1 MKHIHWYILALA
13 AVLFAGCSKE
23 SGGDILVP
31 DAPQQNGYTP
41 STTPVGFAAGG
52 DFEGGVDDG
61 WKPVSKVVGK
71 TKAGSDFAEGSVIG
85 VFGYYTGGSGW
96 AQAGANTTPNF
107 MYNEEVTYVATE
119 FDNQNP
125 PQATAWAWE
134 YSPLKYWPNNA
145 DDTLSFFAYYP
156 HTNLLKNYFSNN
168 IISFPANIE
177 EGVPAI
183 TYNAPAT
190 NYGSKVDFLYAT
202 ALDQTKNEGTVSLQ
216 FKHLMAKVQFKF
228 TSSGVTPPPT
238 ILIKSVG
245 FDVPATGT
253 YNYTENN
260 DGLPVWGNIS
270 GTHSI
275 NQEAS
280 GDGVSITTSAQLVE
294 EFTQYVLPCSLSTI
308 NLRISTDGHT
318 YTDVPVTPETSIS
331 LVAGK
336 VTTVSF
342 TISIKGITV
351 TATAQPWTQVDITPE
366 FKPNEE

>member
-1 MKHIHWYILALA
+1 MKHIHLYILALA
-13 AVLFAGCSKE
+13 AVLFVGCSKE
-23 SGGDILVP
+23 SGGEILVP

-71 TKAGSDFAEGSVIG
+71 TKAGSDFEVGSVIG
-85 VFGYYTGGSGW
+85 VFGYYTGTKDW
-96 AQAGANTTPNF
+96 KVAGATATPNF
-107 MYNEEVTYVATE
+107 MYNEDVEKGE
-119 FDNQNP
+119 S
-125 PQATAWAWE
+125 AWG
-134 YSPLKYWPNNA
+134 YSPQKYWPNS
-145 DDTLSFFAYYP
+145 TTERLSFFAYYP
-156 HTNLLKNYFSNN
+156 HTNLLKDYFGSN
-168 IISFPANIE
+168 IISFPKNTT

-190 NYGSKVDFLYAT
+190 SNGSKVDFLYAT
-202 ALDQTKNEGTVSLQ
+202 AMDQTKEAGTVSLQ
-216 FKHLMAKVQFKF
+216 FRHLMAKVQFKF
-228 TSSGVTPPPT
+228 TPYGAESV
-238 ILIKSVG
+238 LIKSVG
-245 FDVPATGT
+245 FEVPATGKFS
-253 YNYTENN
+253 YTEDN
-260 DGLPVWGNIS
+260 DGLPVWGTDLD
-270 GTHSI
+270 THSI

-280 GDGVSITTSAQLVE
+280 GDGVSITISSTDPIE

-318 YTDVPVTPETSIS
+318 YTDVPVTPANPIS

-351 TATAQPWTQVDITPE
+351 SATAHPWTPVEITPPV

>member
-1 MKHIHWYILALA
+1 MQKIQRYIILALA
-13 AVLFAGCSKE
+13 AILLAGCSKE
-23 SGGDILVP
+23 SGGEIIVP
-31 DAPQQNGYTP
+31 DVPQQNGYTP

-71 TKAGSDFAEGSVIG
+71 TRAGSDFAVGSVIG
-85 VFGYYTGGSGW
+85 VFGYYTGTNTW
-96 AQAGANTTPNF
+96 AEKGATTTPNF
-107 MYNEEVTYVATE
+107 MYNEDVEKGAS
-119 FDNQNP
+119 
-125 PQATAWAWE
+125 AWG
-134 YSPLKYWPNNA
+134 YSPQKYWPNSTTEN
-145 DDTLSFFAYYP
+145 LSFFAYYP
-156 HTNLLKNYFSNN
+156 HTNLLKNYFGSD
-168 IISFPANIE
+168 IISFPKNTTP
-177 EGVPAI
+177 GVPAI

-202 ALDQTKNEGTVSLQ
+202 ALDQNKEDGTVSLQ

-228 TSSGVTPPPT
+228 TPDGAESV
-238 ILIKSVG
+238 LVKSVG
-245 FDVPATGT
+245 FNVPATAKFS
-253 YNYTENN
+253 YTEVDN
-260 DGLPVWGNIS
+260 LPVWSDFSAN
-270 GTHSI
+270 THSI
-275 NQEAS
+275 KQEAS

-294 EFTQYVLPCSLSTI
+294 EFTQYVLPCELSRI

-318 YTDVPVTPETSIS
+318 YTDVPVTPATPIA

-351 TATAQPWTQVDITPE
+351 SATAHPWTPVVIEPPV

>member
-13 AVLFAGCSKE
+13 AVLLAGCSKE
-23 SGGDILVP
+23 SGGEIIVP
-31 DAPQQNGYTP
+31 DVPQQNGYTP

-71 TKAGSDFAEGSVIG
+71 TRAGSDFAEGSVIG
-85 VFGYYTGGSGW
+85 VFGYYTGSTVW
-96 AQAGANTTPNF
+96 TTASNTATPNF
-107 MYNEEVTYVATE
+107 MYNEEVEKGTS
-119 FDNQNP
+119 
-125 PQATAWAWE
+125 AWD
-134 YSPLKYWPNNA
+134 YSPKKYWPNNP
-145 DDTLSFFAYYP
+145 DDKVSFFAYYP

-168 IISFPANIE
+168 IISFPANTAK
-177 EGVPAI
+177 GVPAI

-202 ALDQTKNEGTVSLQ
+202 ALDQTKEAGTVSLQ

-245 FDVPATGT
+245 FSVPANGT
-253 YNYTENN
+253 FSYSEGN
-260 DGLPVWGNIS
+260 DGFPIWGTVS

-280 GDGVSITTSAQLVE
+280 GEGVSITTSAQLVE

-308 NLRISTDGHT
+308 NLRISTDGHN
-318 YTDVPVTPETSIS
+318 YTDVPVTPATSIA

-351 TATAQPWTQVDITPE
+351 TATAQPWTQQVISPE

>member
-1 MKHIHWYILALA
+1 MKHIYWYILALA
-13 AVLFAGCSKE
+13 AVLLAGCSKE
-23 SGGDILVP
+23 SGGEIIVP

-71 TKAGSDFAEGSVIG
+71 TRAGSDFAVGSVIG
-85 VFGYYTGGSGW
+85 VFGYYTGTNIW
-96 AQAGANTTPNF
+96 TNAEATTTPNF
-107 MYNEEVTYVATE
+107 MYNEEVEKGAS
-119 FDNQNP
+119 
-125 PQATAWAWE
+125 AWD
-134 YSPLKYWPNNA
+134 YSPQKYWPNS
-145 DDTLSFFAYYP
+145 TTEKLSFFAYYP
-156 HTNLLKNYFSNN
+156 HTNLLKNNFGSD
-168 IISFPANIE
+168 IISFPENTTP
-177 EGVPAI
+177 GVPAI

-202 ALDQTKNEGTVSLQ
+202 ALDQTKEAGTVSLQ

-228 TSSGVTPPPT
+228 TPDGASSV
-238 ILIKSVG
+238 LVKSVG
-245 FDVPATGT
+245 FDVPVTGKFS
-253 YNYTENN
+253 YAEV
-260 DGLPVWGNIS
+260 DELPEWSEIS
-270 GTHSI
+270 ADTHSI
-275 NQEAS
+275 KQEAS
-280 GDGVSITTSAQLVE
+280 GDGISITTSAQLVE
-294 EFTQYVLPCSLSTI
+294 EFTQYVLPCSLRTI

-318 YTDVPVTPETSIS
+318 YTDVPVTPAPPIA

-351 TATAQPWTQVDITPE
+351 SATAQPWTPVEITPPV

>member
-1 MKHIHWYILALA
+1 MNHRLLYIFILATMSIL
-13 AVLFAGCSKE
+13 LSCSKSSLE
-23 SGGDILVP
+23 QEEGLLP
-31 DAPQQNGYTP
+31 ETPNYTP

-52 DFEGGVDDG
+52 DFAGGVDDG

-71 TKAGSDFAEGSVIG
+71 TRAVSDFAVGNVIG
-85 VFGYYTGGSGW
+85 VFGYYTGTNTW
-96 AQAGANTTPNF
+96 AEKGATTTPNF
-107 MYNEEVTYVATE
+107 MYNEEVEKGAS
-119 FDNQNP
+119 
-125 PQATAWAWE
+125 AWG
-134 YSPLKYWPNNA
+134 YSPQKYWPNS
-145 DDTLSFFAYYP
+145 TTERLSFFAYYP
-156 HTNLLKNYFSNN
+156 HTNLLKNYFGSD
-168 IISFPANIE
+168 IISFPENTTP
-177 EGVPAI
+177 GVPAI

-202 ALDQTKNEGTVSLQ
+202 ALDQDKEDGTVSLQ

-228 TSSGVTPPPT
+228 TPDGAESV
-238 ILIKSVG
+238 LVKSVG
-245 FDVPATGT
+245 FDVPTTGT
-253 YNYTENN
+253 FNYN

-275 NQEAS
+275 KQEAS
-280 GDGVSITTSAQLVE
+280 GDGISITNPSTNPIE
-294 EFTQYVLPCSLSTI
+294 EFTQYVLPCSLITI

-318 YTDVPVTPETSIS
+318 YTDVPVTPATPIS

-351 TATAQPWTQVDITPE
+351 SATAHPWTPVVIEPPV

>member
-13 AVLFAGCSKE
+13 AVLLAGCSKE
-23 SGGDILVP
+23 SGEDILVP
-31 DAPQQNGYTP
+31 DVPQQNGYTP
-41 STTPVGFAAGG
+41 STTPVGFAADG

-71 TKAGSDFAEGSVIG
+71 TRAGSDFAEGSVIG
-85 VFGYYTGGSGW
+85 VFGYYTGT
-96 AQAGANTTPNF
+96 NTWEDADDTATPNF
-107 MYNEEVTYVATE
+107 MYNEDVEKGE
-119 FDNQNP
+119 S
-125 PQATAWAWE
+125 AWD
-134 YSPLKYWPNNA
+134 YSPQKYWPNS
-145 DDTLSFFAYYP
+145 TTEKLSFFAYYP
-156 HTNLLKNYFSNN
+156 HTNLLKNYFGSD
-168 IISFPANIE
+168 IISFPENTTP
-177 EGVPAI
+177 GVPAI

-228 TSSGVTPPPT
+228 TPDGAESVFV
-238 ILIKSVG
+238 KSVG
-245 FDVPATGT
+245 FDVPATGKFS
-253 YNYTENN
+253 YTEE
-260 DGLPVWGNIS
+260 DELPQWSDLSEN
-270 GTHSI
+270 THSI

-280 GDGVSITTSAQLVE
+280 GDGISITNSSTDPIE
-294 EFTQYVLPCSLSTI
+294 EFTQYVLPCSLNTI

-318 YTDVPVTPETSIS
+318 YTDVPVTPATPIS

-351 TATAQPWTQVDITPE
+351 SATAQPWTPVEITPPV

>member
-13 AVLFAGCSKE
+13 AVLLAGCSKE
-23 SGGDILVP
+23 SGGEIIVP

-41 STTPVGFAAGG
+41 STMPVGFAAGG

-71 TKAGSDFAEGSVIG
+71 TRAGSDFAEGSVIG
-85 VFGYYTGGSGW
+85 VFGYYTGDSGW
-96 AQAGANTTPNF
+96 TQAGDETTPNF
-107 MYNEEVTYVATE
+107 MYNEEVEKGAS
-119 FDNQNP
+119 
-125 PQATAWAWE
+125 AWD
-134 YSPLKYWPNNA
+134 YSPKKYWPNNP
-145 DDTLSFFAYYP
+145 DDKVSFFAYYP

-168 IISFPANIE
+168 IISFPANTD

-202 ALDQTKNEGTVSLQ
+202 ALDKTKAAGTVSLQ

-245 FDVPATGT
+245 FDVPATGIFS
-253 YNYTENN
+253 YSEGN
-260 DGLPVWGNIS
+260 DGLPVWGTVS

-280 GDGVSITTSAQLVE
+280 GEGVSITESAQLVE

-318 YTDVPVTPETSIS
+318 YTDVPVTPATSIA
-331 LVAGK
+331 LDAGK

>member
-1 MKHIHWYILALA
+1 MQKIKRYIILALA
-13 AVLFAGCSKE
+13 AVLLAGCSKE
-23 SGGDILVP
+23 SGGEIIVP

-71 TKAGSDFAEGSVIG
+71 TRAGSDFEVGSVIG
-85 VFGYYTGGSGW
+85 VFGYYTGTNTW
-96 AQAGANTTPNF
+96 AEKGATTTPNF
-107 MYNEEVTYVATE
+107 MYNEDVEKGAS
-119 FDNQNP
+119 
-125 PQATAWAWE
+125 AWG
-134 YSPLKYWPNNA
+134 YSPQKYWPNS
-145 DDTLSFFAYYP
+145 TTEKLSFFAYYP
-156 HTNLLKNYFSNN
+156 HTNLLKNYFGSD
-168 IISFPANIE
+168 IISFPANTE
-177 EGVPAI
+177 AGAPAI

-202 ALDQTKNEGTVSLQ
+202 ALDQNKEDGTVSLQ

-228 TSSGVTPPPT
+228 TPDGAESV
-238 ILIKSVG
+238 LVKSVG
-245 FDVPATGT
+245 FNVPDTGT
-253 YNYTENN
+253 FSYTEE
-260 DGLPVWGNIS
+260 DELPQWSDLSDN
-270 GTHSI
+270 THSI
-275 NQEAS
+275 KQEAS
-280 GDGVSITTSAQLVE
+280 GEGVSITTSAQLVE
-294 EFTQYVLPCSLSTI
+294 EFTQYVLPCELSTI

-318 YTDVPVTPETSIS
+318 YTDVPVTPATTIA

-351 TATAQPWTQVDITPE
+351 TATAQPWTQEVISPE

>member
-1 MKHIHWYILALA
+1 MSILLS
-13 AVLFAGCSKE
+13 CSKSSLE
-23 SGGDILVP
+23 QEEGLLP
-31 DAPQQNGYTP
+31 ETPNYTP

-61 WKPVSKVVGK
+61 WRPVSKVVGK
-71 TKAGSDFAEGSVIG
+71 TKAVSDFAEGSVIG
-85 VFGYYTGGSGW
+85 VFGYYTGT
-96 AQAGANTTPNF
+96 NTWEDADDTATPNF
-107 MYNEEVTYVATE
+107 MYNEEVE
-119 FDNQNP
+119 KGES
-125 PQATAWAWE
+125 AWD
-134 YSPLKYWPNNA
+134 YSPQKYWPNS
-145 DDTLSFFAYYP
+145 TTEKLSFFAYYP
-156 HTNLLKNYFSNN
+156 HTNLLKNYFGSD
-168 IISFPANIE
+168 IISFPENTTQ
-177 EGVPAI
+177 GVPAI

-202 ALDQTKNEGTVSLQ
+202 ALDQTKEAGTVSLQ

-228 TSSGVTPPPT
+228 TPSGASSV
-238 ILIKSVG
+238 LVKSVG
-245 FDVPATGT
+245 FDVPATGKFS
-253 YNYTENN
+253 YTEE
-260 DGLPVWGNIS
+260 DELPQWSNLS
-270 GTHSI
+270 ENTHSI

-318 YTDVPVTPETSIS
+318 YTDVPVTPATSIS

-351 TATAQPWTQVDITPE
+351 TATAQPWTQEVISPE

>member
-1 MKHIHWYILALA
+1 MQKVKRYIILALA
-13 AVLFAGCSKE
+13 AVLLAGCSKE
-23 SGGDILVP
+23 SGGEIIVP

-41 STTPVGFAAGG
+41 STMPVGFAAGG

-71 TKAGSDFAEGSVIG
+71 TKAVSDFAVGSVIG
-85 VFGYYTGGSGW
+85 VFGYYTGGSEW
-96 AQAGANTTPNF
+96 AQDGGATTPNF
-107 MYNEEVTYVATE
+107 MYNEEVEKGASAWGYT
-119 FDNQNP
+119 
-125 PQATAWAWE
+125 PQ
-134 YSPLKYWPNNA
+134 KYWPNSTS
-145 DDTLSFFAYYP
+145 DKLSFFAYYP
-156 HTNLLKNYFSNN
+156 HTNLLKNYFGSD
-168 IISFPANIE
+168 IISFPENTTP
-177 EGVPAI
+177 GVPVI

-202 ALDQTKNEGTVSLQ
+202 ALDKTKQAGTVSLQ

-228 TSSGVTPPPT
+228 TPDGAESV
-238 ILIKSVG
+238 LVKSIG
-245 FDVPATGT
+245 FYVPDTGKFS
-253 YNYTENN
+253 YTEEDN
-260 DGLPVWGNIS
+260 LPVWS
-270 GTHSI
+270 ELSAKTHSI

-294 EFTQYVLPCSLSTI
+294 EFTQYVLPCELSRI

-318 YTDVPVTPETSIS
+318 YTDVPVTPAPPIA

-351 TATAQPWTQVDITPE
+351 SATAQPWTQEVISPE